1 MTVCLQW
8 LIMLIDIHVHL
19 QEKVLREGI
28 DEVMQACREEGVAL
42 QACNGTK
49 PGDWAAVADLADR
62 YPEVLPCFGVHP
74 WYVGEAGDTWEVQL
88 REYLARYPYAPVG
101 EIGIDRWIEPRDE
114 ALQERMFRRQL
125 QIARELDRPAMVHCL
140 RAWGWLLEILHGE
153 KRPRTMLI
161 HSFGGSAE
169 MIKPLREMGA
179 YFSFAGSIFEPKRQ
193 KLRDACKAVP
203 RDRLLIETDAPALI
217 APAEHRK
224 YHVMDET
231 GEVQNHPANLP
242 WVYVGVAELIGCTV
256 QELRDQV
263 ASNARE
269 FLGKSMEAWNAR
281 R

>member
-1 MTVCLQW
+1 
-8 LIMLIDIHVHL
+8 MLIDIHVHL
-19 QEKVLREGI
+19 QEKVLREDIG
-28 DEVMQACREEGVAL
+28 EVMQACREEGVAL
-42 QACNGTK
+42 QACNGTR

-74 WYVGEAGDTWEVQL
+74 WYVGDAEKESDWEGKL
-88 REYLARYPYAPVG
+88 RGFLDRYPYVPVG

-125 QIARELDRPAMVHCL
+125 QIATEMDRPAMVHCL
-140 RAWGWLLEILHGE
+140 RAWGWLLEILEGEGE
-153 KRPRTMLI
+153 KRPGKMLI

-169 MIKPLREMGA
+169 MIRPLKEMGA

-203 RDRLLIETDAPALI
+203 RERLLIETDAPALI

-224 YHVMDET
+224 YHVVDEA

-242 WVYVGVAELIGCTV
+242 WVYVGVAELIGCSV

-269 FLGKSMEAWNAR
+269 FLGKSLEAWNAR
-281 R
+281 G

>member
-1 MTVCLQW
+1 
-8 LIMLIDIHVHL
+8 MLIDIHVHL
-19 QEKVLREGI
+19 QEKVLLNRI
-28 DEVMQACREEGVAL
+28 DEVMRACREEGVGL
-42 QACNGTK
+42 LACNGTR
-49 PGDWAAVADLADR
+49 PEDWLAVAGLAQS

-74 WYVGEAGDTWEVQL
+74 WYVGQAGETWEAQL
-88 REYLARYPYAPVG
+88 HDFLGRYPLAAVG

-140 RAWGWLLEILHGE
+140 RAWGWLLEILQGE
-153 KRPRTMLI
+153 KLPRAMLI

-169 MIKPLREMGA
+169 MIRPLREMGA

-217 APAEHRK
+217 APEEHRK
-224 YHVMDET
+224 YHMVDDR

-242 WVYVGVAELIGCTV
+242 SVYEGVAGLIGCTV

-263 ASNARE
+263 ASNAKA
-269 FLGKSMEAWNAR
+269 FLGQSMEA
-281 R
+281 